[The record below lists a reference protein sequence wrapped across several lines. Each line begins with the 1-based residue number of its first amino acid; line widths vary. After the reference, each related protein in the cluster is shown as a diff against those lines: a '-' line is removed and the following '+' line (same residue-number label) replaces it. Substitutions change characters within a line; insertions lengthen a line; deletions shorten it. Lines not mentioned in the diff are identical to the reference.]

1 MFGIFINQQFV
12 AIRHLFIFLFF
23 HLTFLT
29 TISSASTNM
38 VQSPP
43 PPPSYIHYVHRH
55 PHHPPLQSSASMTT
69 DAKFLAALLELVST
83 YKIISKTQCLLQM
96 RSIDGHVDAKHVA
109 NLEDTQETKDGK
121 NHLKR

>member
-1 MFGIFINQQFV
+1 
-12 AIRHLFIFLFF
+12 
-23 HLTFLT
+23 
-29 TISSASTNM
+29 M

-69 DAKFLAALLELVST
+69 DAKFLAALLERSRAQRDTYDERQKLVST